1 TVRTDVVKQDQLASN
16 QRRRDLYLSFT
27 EALFDEMDRV
37 RKSSNQ
43 KGQRT
48 SAPSGRLIKV
58 MEEFRPQVLLVG
70 SDEVVRAF
78 NNWDIYNQQI
88 ANLSP
93 QQIMVHVADV
103 LRAMRRDLGYPD
115 TQLRRIEVLAVFLT
129 DAEQL
134 EDACAEEVVAR
145 FANTRSL

>member
-1 TVRTDVVKQDQLASN
+1 
-16 QRRRDLYLSFT
+16 
-27 EALFDEMDRV
+27 MDRV